1 MSLAIDMDSVKEVLL
16 PDGKWHRIADNSFEI
31 DTYQYLRAKEAQ
43 PGGDD
48 AEVRLGGGQEEVLST
63 CGARWTET
71 NSNGKKR
78 RVFCPITAIQAVS
91 YG

>member
-16 PDGKWHRIADNSFEI
+16 PDGKWHQITDDSFEI
-31 DTYQYLRAKEAQ
+31 DTYQYLRAKKAQ

-48 AEVRLGGGQEEVLST
+48 AKVRLGGGQEEVLSA
-63 CGARWTET
+63 CGARWIET

-78 RVFCPITAIQAVS
+78 RVFCPITSIQAVS